1 MSSQALQFKNYT
13 DTDFTHSFDSVPY
26 TFKAGQT
33 IYLEE
38 FKAKHFA
45 KHLVNRELNAKNIPT
60 NNLSERAK
68 LEVLCFPSE
77 EAVTP
82 LEALNI
88 NETVKAVEKKKAGK
102 TVKKVEEEEFSE
114 LNNK

>member
-1 MSSQALQFKNYT
+1 MSSQALQFKNFT

-45 KHLVNRELNAKNIPT
+45 KHLVNRELNAKNIAT

-68 LEVLCFPSE
+68 LEAQCFPSE

-88 NETVKAVEKKKAGK
+88 NETAKAIEKKKK
-102 TVKKVEEEEFSE
+102 TVKKVDEEEEFAD
-114 LNNK
+114 LKNK

>member
-45 KHLVNRELNAKNIPT
+45 KHLVNRELN
-60 NNLSERAK
+60 
-68 LEVLCFPSE
+68 
-77 EAVTP
+77 
-82 LEALNI
+82 
-88 NETVKAVEKKKAGK
+88 
-102 TVKKVEEEEFSE
+102 
-114 LNNK
+114 